1 MLKKCIFIKSEF
13 IQRYFSRILLLSEIP
28 YTYLAEHLL
37 MTASTCSWFI
47 NVRTALFFGMNKT
60 LSDIMEK
67 LIHPTFER
75 QLKTQKSKVAFK
87 NKRK

>member
-1 MLKKCIFIKSEF
+1 
-13 IQRYFSRILLLSEIP
+13 
-28 YTYLAEHLL
+28 
-37 MTASTCSWFI
+37 MTASVCSWFI

-60 LSDIMEK
+60 LSDIMKK

-87 NKRK
+87 NKKK